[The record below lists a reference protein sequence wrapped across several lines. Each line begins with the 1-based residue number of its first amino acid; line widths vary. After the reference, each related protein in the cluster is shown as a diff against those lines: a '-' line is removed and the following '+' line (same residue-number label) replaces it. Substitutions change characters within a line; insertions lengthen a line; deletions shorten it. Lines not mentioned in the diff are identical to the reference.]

1 MNARDLPGIGDT
13 GNPFGYVPPNSPDFV
28 DHDDE
33 RDASVADLIEAC
45 REARDWI
52 ELAETSRQQG
62 DVRAFVHR
70 LGCAIDI
77 LKSVK
82 GCAE

>member
-1 MNARDLPGIGDT
+1 MSAQLPGIGDT
-13 GNPFGYVPPNSPDFV
+13 GNPLGYVPPNSPDFV

-33 RDASVADLIEAC
+33 RDASIADLLESC

-52 ELAETSRQQG
+52 ELAETARQNG
-62 DVRAFVHR
+62 DVKAFVHR
-70 LGCAIDI
+70 IGCAMDI

-82 GCAE
+82 ECAE

>member
-1 MNARDLPGIGDT
+1 MSVQLPGIGDA

-28 DHDDE
+28 DHDE

-62 DVRAFVHR
+62 DVRNFVHR

-82 GCAE
+82 ECAE

>member
-1 MNARDLPGIGDT
+1 MSAQLPGIGDT
-13 GNPFGYVPPNSPDFV
+13 ANPFGYVPPSSPDFV

-52 ELAETSRQQG
+52 ELAEASRQQG
-62 DVRAFVHR
+62 DVRGFVHR
-70 LGCAIDI
+70 LGCAIDT

-82 GCAE
+82 ECAE

>member
-1 MNARDLPGIGDT
+1 MSAQLPGIGDT

-33 RDASVADLIEAC
+33 RDASVADLLESC

-52 ELAETSRQQG
+52 ELAETARQNG
-62 DVRAFVHR
+62 DVRTFCHR
-70 LGCAIDI
+70 LGCAMDI

-82 GCAE
+82 ECAE